1 MSVGTEIKREAEENV
16 EQPEAKKKRIS
27 NDDLFRRSTQFE
39 IWSYT
44 QESLDKTKR
53 AANAAGAKIATQK
66 FNETFETI
74 EKEQPEVF
82 QTHNETLNKDKLL
95 TLLSFEEEAKYLNYY
110 TQNIIPIAKFF
121 KMPTQVKLT
130 AVSFFRKF
138 YLSNSVMQYHP
149 KNIMYTSVFLAAK
162 SENYFISIDSF
173 IKALKDTEAKDI
185 LDLEFIILQSLQFT
199 LLVHHAFRPLYGFF
213 LDFQAVLLHPSPLMY
228 DVSVNTLGSLYDKA
242 KTWLNDNVVLSEV
255 AFLFTPPQIAL
266 AAMYEVDK
274 RITDRYLKRKFLKE
288 HHELDAIKEE
298 DSGVKKED
306 SEVIEKIES
315 TESVGNGE
323 DKKDGENETA
333 NEHKEK
339 STVESQ
345 REQYETLVRTIRKCI
360 KIAKQV
366 QTSSR
371 EEVKEID
378 RKCFYALNPK
388 RLIEKQVKKVTKEAT
403 TS

>member
-110 TQNIIPIAKFF
+110 TQNIIPRAKFF

-138 YLSNSVMQYHP
+138 YLSNSVMQY
-149 KNIMYTSVFLAAK
+149 L
-162 SENYFISIDSF
+162 
-173 IKALKDTEAKDI
+173 
-185 LDLEFIILQSLQFT
+185 SLI
-199 LLVHHAFRPLYGFF
+199 H
-213 LDFQAVLLHPSPLMY
+213 
-228 DVSVNTLGSLYDKA
+228 
-242 KTWLNDNVVLSEV
+242 
-255 AFLFTPPQIAL
+255 I
-266 AAMYEVDK
+266 
-274 RITDRYLKRKFLKE
+274 
-288 HHELDAIKEE
+288 
-298 DSGVKKED
+298 
-306 SEVIEKIES
+306 
-315 TESVGNGE
+315 
-323 DKKDGENETA
+323 
-333 NEHKEK
+333 
-339 STVESQ
+339 
-345 REQYETLVRTIRKCI
+345 
-360 KIAKQV
+360 
-366 QTSSR
+366 
-371 EEVKEID
+371 
-378 RKCFYALNPK
+378 
-388 RLIEKQVKKVTKEAT
+388 
-403 TS
+403 